1 MKLLLCL
8 FLAVLTPVLCR
19 GEGVTLSDSSDWRP
33 LSDAQKA
40 AFLKAFS
47 RPEIRLLDASV
58 YTGGGGVGAFV
69 SMPLVGTVDK
79 ARFDGEVDGF
89 IKGVTGTGATLLDR
103 QPANVASLPGVSTTF
118 QGQANG
124 KAAYILAYVLFTDH
138 EMYAFSLYTTKPLA
152 RTDPMLTSYEAR
164 IKLDPSVVPAPA
176 GQAPGFSL
184 PTLASL
190 DSYHLGRFS
199 GVDLLVL
206 GGAAVLIA
214 LIAKFVP
221 GR

>member
-8 FLAVLTPVLCR
+8 FLAALTPALCR
-19 GEGVTLSDSSDWRP
+19 GEGVTLADSPDWRP
-33 LSDAQKA
+33 LPDAQKA
-40 AFLKAFS
+40 ALLKAFS
-47 RPEIRLLDASV
+47 RPELRLLDASV
-58 YTGGGGVGAFV
+58 YTGGGGAGVFAL
-69 SMPLVGTVDK
+69 MPLGGTVDK

-103 QPANVASLPGVSTTF
+103 QPASVASLPGVSTTF
-118 QGQANG
+118 QGQTGG
-124 KAAYILAYVLFTDH
+124 KTIYLLAYALFTDH
-138 EMYAFSLYTTKPLA
+138 EMYAFSLYTAKPLA
-152 RTDPMLTSYEAR
+152 RTDPMVTSYEAR
-164 IKLDPSVVPAPA
+164 IKLDPSVIPAPV
-176 GQAPGFSL
+176 GQSAGFSL

-190 DSYHLGRFS
+190 NSYHLGSFS